1 MLILF
6 NTSSVRLSANMMMA
20 MMKLNKSH
28 VLFFVATNIA
38 HLFFKILLKKEMFFI
53 KSKNIQISI
62 KSYILN

>member
-28 VLFFVATNIA
+28 VLFFVAANIA
-38 HLFFKILLKKEMFFI
+38 HLYLIILQKKETFLLKCKI
-53 KSKNIQISI
+53 TQI
-62 KSYILN
+62 

>member
-28 VLFFVATNIA
+28 VLFFVTANIA
-38 HLFFKILLKKEMFFI
+38 LLFFKILLIFQLKLKGT
-53 KSKNIQISI
+53 KLPQ
-62 KSYILN
+62 